1 MNGLGPLCF
10 SVDALGPDAI
20 GTGRIGGTYLGGRIG
35 DSLIITLP
43 SAASTRQTVF
53 FTAATAAPASR
64 SPKKRAPKRRYPSGG
79 LLPHAPSRPLGR
91 DPGKA

>member
-1 MNGLGPLCF
+1 MFFGGRIG
-10 SVDALGPDAI
+10 AGRI
-20 GTGRIGGTYLGGRIG
+20 GTGRIGWNVLGGRIG

-53 FTAATAAPASR
+53 FTAADRRTCLALAEEA
-64 SPKKRAPKRRYPSGG
+64 RAERRYPSGG